1 VRRLARPTI
10 AALSVA
16 FGLTA
21 ATSGLA
27 REQNERLL
35 YDIMLGGLH
44 IGDTVVTFSQTP
56 ERYQSTL
63 EMRSRGML
71 QWFQNFRAAVASE
84 GTLVSGAQVS
94 GALVSGGPAITP
106 LPAVYRREWAA
117 PEMAAFMTMTF
128 DPATGLTTSEE
139 RLFNPATGETLR
151 VEDMPW
157 NSRRRPLPPVPENLR
172 QGALDPVA
180 AFVGARNQILMTKSR
195 EVRMPIYD
203 GRRRYDIVSSVGTP
217 RTFTIRDTPR
227 ELVPVVSR
235 VEPVF
240 GFEPDAEDRMRESEG
255 RILFSNDDRFVPVQ
269 VIIGNDLFSSVM
281 NLVAECNADPRPCD
295 AFGAPAT
302 GQETIVA
309 N

>member
-1 VRRLARPTI
+1 MHAQARSI
-10 AALSVA
+10 VAALSFA
-16 FGLTA
+16 ASLSIATA
-21 ATSGLA
+21 SA
-27 REQNERLL
+27 REQSERLL

-71 QWFQNFRAAVASE
+71 QWFQNFRAAVTSE
-84 GTLVSGAQVS
+84 
-94 GALVSGGPAITP
+94 GALVAGEQAIKP

-139 RLFNPATGETLR
+139 RMFNPATGETLR

-157 NSRRRPLPPVPENLR
+157 NSRRRPIPPVPENLR
-172 QGALDPVA
+172 LGALDPVA
-180 AFVGARNQILMTKSR
+180 AFVGARTQILMAKSR

-203 GRRRYDIVSSVGTP
+203 GRRRYDIVSTVGNP
-217 RTFTIRDTPR
+217 RTFTIRDTAR

-235 VEPVF
+235 IEPVF

-295 AFGAPAT
+295 VLGSPETALDAT
-302 GQETIVA
+302 AA

>member
-1 VRRLARPTI
+1 MTFRTRPALAVMALI
-10 AALSVA
+10 AGLSA
-16 FGLTA
+16 GSA
-21 ATSGLA
+21 GA
-27 REQNERLL
+27 REQSEKLL

-44 IGDTVVTFSQTP
+44 VGDTVVTFSQTP
-56 ERYQSTL
+56 DRYQSTL

-71 QWFQNFRAAVASE
+71 QWFQNFRAAVTSE
-84 GTLVSGAQVS
+84 
-94 GALVSGGPAITP
+94 GALVTGGPAITP

-117 PEMAAFMTMTF
+117 PEMAAYMTMTF
-128 DPATGLTTSEE
+128 DPTTGLTTSEE
-139 RLFNPATGETLR
+139 RMFNPATGETLR

-157 NSRRRPLPPVPENLR
+157 NSRRRPIPQVPEELR
-172 QGALDPVA
+172 RGALDPVA
-180 AFVGARNQILMTKSR
+180 AFVGARTQILASKSR

-203 GRRRYDIVSSVGTP
+203 GRRRYDIVSTVGNP
-217 RTFTIRDTPR
+217 RVFTIRDMPR

-269 VIIGNDLFSSVM
+269 VILGNDMFSSVM
-281 NLVAECNADPRPCD
+281 NLVAECNVDPQPCD
-295 AFGAPAT
+295 AFGAPNAAQDT
-302 GQETIVA
+302 AA